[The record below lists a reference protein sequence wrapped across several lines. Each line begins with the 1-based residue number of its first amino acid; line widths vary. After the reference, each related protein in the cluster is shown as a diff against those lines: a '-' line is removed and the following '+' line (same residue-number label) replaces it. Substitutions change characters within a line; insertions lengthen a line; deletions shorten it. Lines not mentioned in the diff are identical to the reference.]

1 MCIRDRS
8 GTEQE
13 AIMKEQV
20 EAFNEAVQKQ
30 CENVATVSVPE
41 PVSYT
46 HLFIRLV
53 KSAAIYSVTC
63 LKYNSNLL

>member
-1 MCIRDRS
+1 MES

-30 CENVATVSVPE
+30 CENVATVSVRSSFT
-41 PVSYT
+41 VVRSGQA
-46 HLFIRLV
+46 R
-53 KSAAIYSVTC
+53 
-63 LKYNSNLL
+63 

>member
-1 MCIRDRS
+1 MES
-8 GTEQE
+8 GTGQE

-41 PVSYT
+41 QFYRGRSGQA
-46 HLFIRLV
+46 R
-53 KSAAIYSVTC
+53 
-63 LKYNSNLL
+63 

>member
-1 MCIRDRS
+1 MVRMVPTYSYSPTLVES

-30 CENVATVSVPE
+30 CENVATVSIP
-41 PVSYT
+41 
-46 HLFIRLV
+46 
-53 KSAAIYSVTC
+53 
-63 LKYNSNLL
+63 

>member
-1 MCIRDRS
+1 MES

-41 PVSYT
+41 QFYRGTLQVRPGDYQRVFG
-46 HLFIRLV
+46 HNHR
-53 KSAAIYSVTC
+53 
-63 LKYNSNLL
+63 